1 HGQCCN
7 AADRRRQPSDR
18 PLKPFVQNRH
28 FVRPKVAVPF
38 ALHVYDE
45 VAALTL
51 PTWHQPGPVSPP
63 RASVNAP
70 FGYGNVGSTSRAN
83 PRVPSPWHETH
94 PPAFVNCTTLPV
106 ILPARSDVSGGRVVT
121 TTVSLPNCSIT
132 FSSSRLLPWVMSS

>member
-63 RASVNAP
+63 RASANAP
-70 FGYGNVGSTSRAN
+70 FGHGDVGSTSRAN

-94 PPAFVNCTTLPV
+94 PPARVLRQPLESTSVTSSRR
-106 ILPARSDVSGGRVVT
+106 ARIFWKVSGR
-121 TTVSLPNCSIT
+121 
-132 FSSSRLLPWVMSS
+132 SSRLVD